1 MQKITLYR
9 YNRVA
14 GGVTIS
20 PVKPDVEYTELFRLV
35 ADEGCTLTD
44 GVNHAECVDTD
55 NPEAWEEIAEA
66 TDTDYQNALRE
77 MGVKV

>member
-9 YNRVA
+9 YNRVE

-35 ADEGCTLTD
+35 ADEGCILTD
-44 GVNHAECVDTD
+44 GVNHVECVDTD
-55 NPEAWEEIAEA
+55 SPEAWEEIAEA
-66 TDTDYQNALRE
+66 TDTDYQNALAE
-77 MGVKV
+77 FGVEV